1 MRRLTATRAPERGAI
16 AMMVTVLLASGV
28 LLGCAALSVDVGNL
42 SAERRQLQN
51 GADAAALSAAQDC
64 AITVCPTAT
73 SLSLTALA
81 GANAKDGTSSI
92 SRTNP
97 ALPAVCGAGTGSGL
111 VSCPAGSGLGE
122 CPTPSG
128 GLPSNY
134 VRVYTQTRLLNGSTI
149 LPYYF
154 AQTLVGGATGST
166 QQTCS
171 AVAWGPLGQF
181 HTVMPITFSYCEW
194 LAATGATPPATTGT
208 YVTAPSGP
216 DPGYGT
222 APGNPPWPAA
232 SQERVVLLAGGS
244 TPGCT
249 TWNGHDAPGG
259 FGWLSAPN
267 CSVTT
272 STNGWVQ
279 TDPGNNEECD
289 LTALR
294 GKVVFMPVYDCVM
307 AAGAQPTGPPPLT
320 PASACATG
328 SGSNTWYHI
337 AGFAA
342 FYVSGWYLSGGS
354 TANSLLSHNPP
365 CSGGSRCVS
374 GWFVKKLLSVQE
386 MSSNPSI
393 PGFGINVV
401 QVVG

>member
-1 MRRLTATRAPERGAI
+1 MRRLTVDRAPERGAI

-73 SLSLTALA
+73 SPSLTVLA
-81 GANAKDGTSSI
+81 GANATDGTSSI

-128 GLPSNY
+128 GLPPNY

-154 AQTLVGGATGST
+154 AQTLAGGATGST

-181 HTVMPITFSYCEW
+181 HTIMPITFSYCEW

-232 SQERVVLLAGGS
+232 SQERVVQLAGGS
-244 TPGCT
+244 IPGCT

-279 TDPGNNEECD
+279 TDPGEQ
-289 LTALR
+289 R
-294 GKVVFMPVYDCVM
+294 
-307 AAGAQPTGPPPLT
+307 
-320 PASACATG
+320 SHAT
-328 SGSNTWYHI
+328 
-337 AGFAA
+337 
-342 FYVSGWYLSGGS
+342 
-354 TANSLLSHNPP
+354 
-365 CSGGSRCVS
+365 
-374 GWFVKKLLSVQE
+374 
-386 MSSNPSI
+386 
-393 PGFGINVV
+393 
-401 QVVG
+401 